1 MLWAGH
7 LLWYYILLNGGG
19 FVAAFAISR
28 SEQHMMM
35 WIAAPPSFCYQ
46 TAIYSLILL
55 FEMGT
60 PGVVNNSNCPQT
72 FVRRR
77 RKKEWEKKNIA
88 VQILFPASTKRG
100 S

>member
-46 TAIYSLILL
+46 TAIYSLIL

-60 PGVVNNSNCPQT
+60 PGVVNSNCPQT
-72 FVRRR
+72 FVKEK